1 MTNIKRIGWFITGIF
16 LGGMIVVAMDAAY
29 AAPPAP
35 VQIDCKN
42 AKNAKKIECAKPP
55 TSKVEDKATVKK
67 PIKKR
72 PADKKTQQKA
82 AENLGEKK

>member
-35 VQIDCKN
+35 VKIDCKN

-55 TSKVEDKATVKK
+55 TSKVEDKAKVKK
-67 PIKKR
+67 PIKVRK
-72 PADKKTQQKA
+72 ADKSVQKK
-82 AENLGEKK
+82 AEEKVGKK